1 MQKPKS
7 LRQAIEN
14 ALPEIAENPDKLAMF
29 VQQGYISS
37 NKGTLSHTKNYTLT
51 LLITDF
57 TSDLDILETVIVHWL
72 QTNQP
77 DILGAGQTERDSFK
91 FDVDILSHDS
101 ADVLY
106 QLKLSERVV
115 ALHDEET
122 AQIHITHAPEPQHIQ
137 DLTGILGEMWGK
149 SEDWQPEKWMKH

>member
-14 ALPEIAENPDKLAMF
+14 ALPEIAQNPDKLAMF
-29 VQQGYISS
+29 VQHGKISS
-37 NKGTLSHTKNYTLT
+37 NKGTLSHSKNYTLT

-57 TSDLDILETVIVHWL
+57 TSDLDVLETTIIHWL

-77 DILGAGQTERDSFK
+77 DILGAGQTERDSFQ

-115 ALHDEET
+115 ALRDDET

-137 DLTGILGEMWGK
+137 DLLGGFGNLWGE
-149 SEDWQPEKWMKH
+149 SEDWKAVS

>member
-14 ALPEIAENPDKLAMF
+14 ALPELAQNPEKLVMF
-29 VQQGYISS
+29 VQQGSISS
-37 NKGTLSHTKNYTLT
+37 NKATLSHSKNYTLT

-57 TSDLDILETVIVHWL
+57 TGDLDVLETAIIHWL

-77 DILGAGQTERDSFK
+77 DILGAGQVERDSFQ

-115 ALHDEET
+115 ALRDEET
-122 AQIHITHAPEPQHIQ
+122 AQIHITYAPEPQHIQ
-137 DLTGILGEMWGK
+137 DLTGVFGEMWGK
-149 SEDWQPEKWMKH
+149 GENWKPES